1 MADSEEIGK
10 FLSNASRG
18 PLGALAGI
26 GGYLSSKRKKRKISP
41 DTLKAVP
48 KVGLFS
54 DAWFAEKFQK
64 GLGLPSA
71 PQAPQAPP
79 KGVLPNSVAAPIT
92 RMPKPKP
99 KPINPFEQEG
109 EKPYKKPRY
118 GFDGAYN
125 PAEVQPEF
133 GDPFDFVES
142 KINQNPIKR
151 KNRQDILR
159 AARRGASLGRSIPMY
174 ER

>member
-41 DTLKAVP
+41 DTLGAAP
-48 KVGLFS
+48 KVGLVS
-54 DAWFAEKFQK
+54 DAIAEFRKK
-64 GLGLPSA
+64 A
-71 PQAPQAPP
+71 PKAPKAPP
-79 KGVLPNSVAAPIT
+79 KGVLPGVLPMTGVEAW
-92 RMPKPKP
+92 RQDFG
-99 KPINPFEQEG
+99 KPINPSAQEG
-109 EKPYKKPRY
+109 EKPYTRPRY
-118 GFDGAYN
+118 GFDGTDN
-125 PAEVQPEF
+125 PAKPQPEF

-142 KINQNPIKR
+142 KLRMNKIKPLES
-151 KNRQDILR
+151 KNRNKILR
-159 AARRGASLGRSIPMY
+159 AARRGASLGRSTPMY

>member
-48 KVGLFS
+48 KVGLVS
-54 DAWFAEKFQK
+54 DAIAEFRKK
-64 GLGLPSA
+64 A
-71 PQAPQAPP
+71 PKAPKAPP
-79 KGVLPNSVAAPIT
+79 KGVLPGVLPMTGVEAW
-92 RMPKPKP
+92 RQDFG
-99 KPINPFEQEG
+99 KPINPSAQEG
-109 EKPYKKPRY
+109 EKPYTRPRY
-118 GFDGAYN
+118 GFDGTDN
-125 PAEVQPEF
+125 PAEGQTEF
-133 GDPFDFVES
+133 GNPFDFVES
-142 KINQNPIKR
+142 KINQNPINRRNR
-151 KNRQDILR
+151 KDILR